1 MEADTM
7 NEKKEPVLSR
17 ILTTWFWMMILWLLL
32 TWTLDRQFV
41 IIGLVSSLI
50 ASLVFYDFFI
60 VKEPS
65 RKLSPRRL
73 GWLIAYIPKFTYEI
87 ILANLDVAYRVLHPK
102 MPINPG
108 IVKVNTKLKRDTAI
122 TALANSITLTPGTM
136 TVDCDEDEGYLY
148 IHWIN
153 VKTMEPEKIDE
164 EIPGRFERWLERIFE

>member
-1 MEADTM
+1 MS
-7 NEKKEPVLSR
+7 EKKEAVLLR
-17 ILTTWFWMMILWLLL
+17 ILTTWFWMMIFWLLL

-50 ASLVFYDFFI
+50 ASLIFYDFFI

-73 GWLIAYIPKFTYEI
+73 VWLIAYIP
-87 ILANLDVAYRVLHPK
+87 
-102 MPINPG
+102 NPG

-136 TVDCDEDEGYLY
+136 TVDCDEDVGCLY

-153 VKTMEPEKIDE
+153 VKTMKPEEIDE